1 MANFSDV
8 WKLALERLATFP
20 GIAFIFKPR
29 GWVETSV
36 VHFEPSK
43 KVTMPVSRLA
53 FTYPLLSPWT
63 SIGRRQQAWQVMTRN
78 ATRLVMTWTERFRIP
93 TSEQR
98 WFFCLWVLQKSWD
111 CWEAIGKLT
120 TWLQSVFAPQFRAYK
135 IIVGD
140 VSVCPSPLILVDAM
154 TLPKGSPSLE
164 ILLSSMALFTA
175 WTGCTLNISKVLTRE
190 IHEITWDI
198 DHCFAD
204 FALGFWWRHFR
215 QTLCKEQD
223 LDTSGPLVCA
233 TSYHGYIAASW
244 QTCDTCAVS
253 CLRSLVRHVQTFF
266 EVSRFSQQSWTQRS
280 NSYFK
285 QVRFQ
290 RDVFLSSRKV
300 LENWKTTFVL
310 EALLLFASRHVTKDR
325 ILAFEH

>member
-98 WFFCLWVLQKSWD
+98 WFFCLWVLHTSWD

-140 VSVCPSPLILVDAM
+140 VSVCLRWSSLMRCRKVPHLWRSCCPAWHCSPPGPV
-154 TLPKGSPSLE
+154 
-164 ILLSSMALFTA
+164 
-175 WTGCTLNISKVLTRE
+175 LNISKVLTRE

-253 CLRSLVRHVQTFF
+253 YLRSLVRHVQTFF

-280 NSYFK
+280 NSYFI